1 MSGFADQY
9 LCAFRQT
16 PAEMQLHQVAESYV
30 NKTEAYDRTVC
41 TGPIING
48 SIQPATQRER
58 ALINRHAI
66 ALLTRL
72 VEAHSHLFCR
82 RELLREIGRVDHQG
96 ASA

>member
-41 TGPIING
+41 TGPIIHG
-48 SIQPATQRER
+48 SIQPVTQRER
-58 ALINRHAI
+58 ALVNRHALD
-66 ALLTRL
+66 LLDRL
-72 VEAHSHLFCR
+72 VKAHSHLFSR
-82 RELLREIGRVDHQG
+82 KELLREIGRVDYQG
-96 ASA
+96 VSA